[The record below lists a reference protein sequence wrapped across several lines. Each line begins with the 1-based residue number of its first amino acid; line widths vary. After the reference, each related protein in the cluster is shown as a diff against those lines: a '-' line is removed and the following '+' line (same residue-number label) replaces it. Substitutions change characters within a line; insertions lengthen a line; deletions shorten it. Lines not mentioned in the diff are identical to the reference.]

1 MINLIKDKAQ
11 QYGYNT
17 LTDSELAK
25 IAKLPENYID
35 SAQYKAAKELMR
47 REKIQDLTKITG
59 SGDVYSIMKFLS
71 DVDHEEMHVL
81 YLNRAN
87 KIIRSDFHSK
97 GGITGTVVC
106 VKEVLKQ
113 AVQLKA
119 HGVILVHNHPSGNNQ
134 PSSADVEVTRKIK
147 EALKFV
153 DSQLLDHVIIAKDK
167 YYSFT
172 DEGVI

>member
-11 QYGYNT
+11 QYGYNS
-17 LTDSELAK
+17 LSNDELAK
-25 IAKLPENYID
+25 IAKMPANYQD
-35 SAQYKAAKELMR
+35 SAQYKAAKELIR
-47 REKIQDLTKITG
+47 REEVKDLKQIMG

-87 KIIRSDFHSK
+87 KIIRSDFHTK
-97 GGITGTVVC
+97 GGVTGTVVC

-134 PSSADVEVTRKIK
+134 PSSQDVEVTRKIK

-153 DSQLLDHVIIAKDK
+153 DSQPLDHVIIAKDK